1 MTMKFKYVY
10 NSKKGIKRD
19 RNQDSLFILD
29 REDYIIFIVFDG
41 ISSYKYS
48 YKFISAY
55 KKVLRDE
62 IRKDF
67 TNENLSNALYKAHET
82 ALKLKIDGKSTMS
95 ALVIDKKTN
104 NKQFVSIGD
113 SRIYLFTKQYIH
125 QITNDDSLAGSS
137 HIVTRCLGMSE
148 LSKSD
153 FELTSIEK
161 GSNFLICTDGFYSIM
176 EENIKD
182 FFMSLN
188 YSKSQNIK
196 RKLSLVQRRKNIDDS
211 TYIIVKDEFPD

>member
-1 MTMKFKYVY
+1 MELKYLY
-10 NSKKGIKRD
+10 NSKKGIERD
-19 RNQDSLFILD
+19 RNQDSLIILNG
-29 REDYIIFIVFDG
+29 ENYILFIVFDG

-48 YKFISAY
+48 YKFINAY
-55 KKVLRDE
+55 KKLLRDE

-67 TNENLSNALYKAHET
+67 TKENLSNALYKSHEM

-95 ALVIDKKTN
+95 ALVLDKKTN

-113 SRIYLFTKQYIH
+113 SRIYLFTKQYIQ

-148 LSKSD
+148 LSIKD
-153 FELTSIEK
+153 FELINIEK
-161 GSNFLICTDGFYSIM
+161 GSNFLICTDGFYSLM

-188 YSKSQNIK
+188 YSMSQNIK
-196 RKLSLVQRRKNIDDS
+196 KKLSLLQRRKNIDDS
-211 TYIIVKDEFPD
+211 TYIIVKNEFPH